1 MIGRDAVSPDAGTL
15 LALYDA
21 QLRTSAEMVGA
32 DSVQRIG
39 PLWLAV
45 FPGGSGFV
53 SYGDLSGVAPGGL
66 PALVGT
72 VLERFRDLG
81 GVTDIEWKT
90 RSHDHAPGLRS
101 ALASAGFVEGEE
113 ESVMIGPA
121 EALVVDV
128 ELPPGVT
135 VRRAVDEEDLR
146 GVARALDLAFGD
158 SSGSEGREDL
168 TRRLARA
175 DPLLEVW
182 LAEADGEVVGAGR
195 LELVP
200 DSDFAGIW
208 GGGMVP
214 QWRGRGIYRA
224 ITAARARSALAAGR
238 RWIHSDSTD
247 MSRPIL
253 QRSGLT
259 RVTGTTPWTW
269 SRGPNGLRGGR
280 RAPG

>member
-32 DSVQRIG
+32 DSVQRLG
-39 PLWLAV
+39 PLWLGV
-45 FPGGSGFV
+45 FAGGCGFV
-53 SYGDLSGVAPGGL
+53 SYRDLADVAPGDL

-72 VLERFRDLG
+72 VLDHFRAVD
-81 GVTDIEWKT
+81 GVTEVEWKT
-90 RSHDHAPGLRS
+90 RSHDQTSGLRD
-101 ALASAGFVEGEE
+101 ALTACGFDEGEE

-121 EALVVDV
+121 EALAVDV

-135 VRRAVDEEDLR
+135 VRRAQGGDCLR
-146 GVARALDLAFGD
+146 GVARALDRAFGD

-168 TRRLARA
+168 ARRLARA

-182 LAEADGEVVGAGR
+182 MAEVGGEVVGAGR

-238 RWIHSDSTD
+238 RWIHSDSTA
-247 MSRPIL
+247 MSRTVL
-253 QRSGLT
+253 ERSGLV

-269 SRGPNGLRGGR
+269 SRGPNGLRAGR
-280 RAPG
+280 

>member
-1 MIGRDAVSPDAGTL
+1 MTPGRNAVSPDAGTL

-39 PLWLAV
+39 PLWLGV
-45 FPGGSGFV
+45 FAGASGFI
-53 SYGDLSGVAPGGL
+53 SH
-66 PALVGT
+66 
-72 VLERFRDLG
+72 EDLG
-81 GVTDIEWKT
+81 DVPTEDLDELVEAALDHFRAVDGVTEVEWKT
-90 RSHDHAPGLRS
+90 RSHDHTPGLRV
-101 ALASAGFVEGEE
+101 ALAAAGFVEGEE

-121 EALVVDV
+121 EALAVDI

-135 VRRAVDEEDLR
+135 VCRAQGGDDLR
-146 GVARALDLAFGD
+146 KVAGALDLAFGD

-168 TRRLARA
+168 ARRLAGA

-182 LAEADGEVVGAGR
+182 FAQVGGRVVGAGR

-269 SRGPNGLRGGR
+269 SRGSNGLRAGR
-280 RAPG
+280 